1 MAQKKSQKNQ
11 AAKKP
16 EVVVAGRIQKK
27 LTDYKQ
33 SIQSIPSVIKQ
44 RKNVHTARYK
54 KWREEDKKKLK
65 YRSFRLQKRIKP
77 ELKPL
82 PTSWELIKES
92 SRFLWRHKRI
102 MLGIFLVQLAVYFVI
117 VRAPVQPDVESIQD
131 SITSLVKSSGTEIS
145 GVRSSAVTLGAVL
158 SSTGST
164 QQNGAIGA
172 MMLFAFSLIYV
183 WALRHLHNGNA
194 IKVRDALYQGITSV
208 VPVLFVVGVIMLE
221 IFPFAFASFVYTLA
235 RTSGIF
241 VTGFEDLAFFTA
253 VMLLGLLLLFWMTSA
268 VIALYMAALPGVYPM
283 YALRSA
289 KQLVQFQRVG
299 VFRRMVALPLMLA
312 VLYVVLLLI
321 SIRFFPSKTF
331 IVAEITQLMFIPI
344 IHTYLYKLY
353 RSML

>member
-1 MAQKKSQKNQ
+1 MTQKKSS
-11 AAKKP
+11 KKQPTKRP
-16 EVVVAGRIQKK
+16 EAVVASRIQNK
-27 LTDYKQ
+27 LSGYKQ
-33 SIQSIPSVIKQ
+33 SIQLVPSVVKRHKDTQ
-44 RKNVHTARYK
+44 VSRYK
-54 KWREEDKKKLK
+54 KWREEDRKKLK

-82 PTSWELIKES
+82 PTSWELIKDS
-92 SRFLWRHKRI
+92 LRFLWRHKRI
-102 MLGIFLVQLAVYFVI
+102 MFGIFLVQLAVYFVI

-172 MMLFAFSLIYV
+172 VMLFTFSLIYV
-183 WALRHLHNGNA
+183 WALRHLHNGSV

-241 VTGFEDLAFFTA
+241 VTGFEDLTFFTA

-283 YALRSA
+283 YALKSA
-289 KQLVQFQRVG
+289 KQMVQFQRVR

-312 VLYVVLLLI
+312 VLYIILLLI

-331 IVAEITQLMFIPI
+331 IVAEITQLMFVPI

>member
-1 MAQKKSQKNQ
+1 MVASRIRSKLISYEKSLRALPSVLRERKQKKINTY
-11 AAKKP
+11 
-16 EVVVAGRIQKK
+16 R
-27 LTDYKQ
+27 T
-33 SIQSIPSVIKQ
+33 
-44 RKNVHTARYK
+44 
-54 KWREEDKKKLK
+54 WREEDKKRLK

-82 PTSWELIKES
+82 PTSWELTKETLA
-92 SRFLWRHKRI
+92 FLWAHKRI
-102 MLGIFLVQLAVYFVI
+102 LLGIFAVHLAVYFLI

-131 SITSLVKSSGTEIS
+131 TISSLVKTSGTEIS
-145 GVRSSAVTLGAVL
+145 GVRSGAVTLGAVL

-172 MMLFAFSLIYV
+172 VVLFAFSLIYV

-208 VPVLFVVGVIMLE
+208 VPVLFVVGVILLQ

-253 VMLLGLLLLFWMTSA
+253 VMLLGLLLAFWMTSA

-283 YALRSA
+283 YALKSA
-289 KQLVQFQRVG
+289 KELVQFQRVR
-299 VFRRMVALPLMLA
+299 VFRRMVVLPLILG
-312 VLYVVLLLI
+312 VLYIVLLLA
-321 SIRFFPSKTF
+321 SIGLSPSKTF
-331 IVAEITQLMFIPI
+331 IVAELSQLAFIPI